1 MLAEDPLVLE
11 QQIKKEK
18 QYSAERALRRAERTD
33 AKLAQ
38 ERDKAK
44 ERARER
50 EREES
55 ERRRRAKER
64 ERRGDRE
71 KGIRFDYEREKERDE
86 ERDEEKRRK
95 MNLERERLKLRAAT
109 GAVVLES
116 GPKPRKEKKRQT
128 EAPEPAKKRQ
138 TEAPEP
144 VLKADAKREK
154 RAEKIEFTEKDKE
167 RISGLMHILGSEDC
181 KPFLAA
187 FALSA
192 LAAAYATLSQHGS
205 FNDHKTPT
213 WKVHA
218 AIWTCV
224 IMITFIVFAF
234 KALLEY
240 FLPSLFRISIVHV
253 RIVVNLYLIVAAINF
268 FLTMCAHLA
277 TTEVGWGERLF
288 NSLTKGSEP
297 IWWMI
302 SDNERDWDKS
312 LATKLMEELES
323 SLSLVPTDRDNWFSA
338 TYKKGASLLF
348 NTDNWKLLVDVIQ
361 PLIVI
366 VTGNTAL
373 AMFSSMAT
381 SNLVA
386 KTGLP
391 EEKAAKAVNLVV
403 ENLKNVAGAKPRP
416 PDPLEVLID
425 KNEVLIDKNDI
436 QWLLKFW
443 GTASL
448 LFLGF
453 YQKLPQETFTGFTW
467 FSGLSLSH
475 YMYSYMI
482 NSIKEQIRS
491 EKVEEVFSATTNVVD
506 KAYEVAKQ
514 SIALPIEFA
523 ASTLNF
529 IGKATNTLL
538 LLPAPELDEETA
550 QIKLH
555 RARSLI
561 FQEAG
566 VCTYGGARIML
577 KFMATAADGPVS
589 TAWSK
594 TSQML
599 RSARAL
605 SINTKIASTNGDLGA
620 RILGFNRYLVYGPGI
635 DQTCSPTLG
644 ELDTPER
651 WMSSDAVYTN
661 TDDLLFADIFSP
673 SEEVMIKEAI
683 TEFDNRISKFFSYEQ
698 ITNKANLWKEAGF
711 YVDRV
716 ISEHRKTNRLGYIG
730 AENMRSMIGA
740 LPGELQVKDEIMK
753 ARQSFN
759 SFSTLTQHKRGW
771 LESGAECDLEDRSWL
786 LDPEDVNIDAWVK
799 SFGLFSSCVRKP
811 GTESS
816 RVCSDLLGLGYVY
829 TCYGDWRKL
838 RQLGIEQY
846 CFGNPDVLV
855 QISGAPA
862 DEESKELSE

>member
-1 MLAEDPLVLE
+1 M
-11 QQIKKEK
+11 
-18 QYSAERALRRAERTD
+18 
-33 AKLAQ
+33 
-38 ERDKAK
+38 
-44 ERARER
+44 
-50 EREES
+50 
-55 ERRRRAKER
+55 
-64 ERRGDRE
+64 G
-71 KGIRFDYEREKERDE
+71 
-86 ERDEEKRRK
+86 
-95 MNLERERLKLRAAT
+95 
-109 GAVVLES
+109 
-116 GPKPRKEKKRQT
+116 
-128 EAPEPAKKRQ
+128 
-138 TEAPEP
+138 
-144 VLKADAKREK
+144 
-154 RAEKIEFTEKDKE
+154 
-167 RISGLMHILGSEDC
+167 ILGSEDC

-192 LAAAYATLSQHGS
+192 LAAAYAINSVHGS
-205 FNDHKTPT
+205 FSNHETPA

-224 IMITFIVFAF
+224 IMITIIVFAF
-234 KALLEY
+234 KTVLEY
-240 FLPSLFRISIVHV
+240 FLQSLFGISIVLGF
-253 RIVVNLYLIVAAINF
+253 RIIVNWYLIVAASNF

-277 TTEVGWGERLF
+277 TTEAGWASRLF
-288 NSLTKGSEP
+288 NSLTKGDEP
-297 IWWMI
+297 IWWMM
-302 SDNERDWDKS
+302 SGGVRDWDES
-312 LATKLMEELES
+312 VATKLMKELES
-323 SLSLVPTDRDNWFSA
+323 RLSLVPTDRDNWFSA
-338 TYKKGASLLF
+338 YYKKGASLLY
-348 NTDNWKLLVDVIQ
+348 NTDLKLLVDVL
-361 PLIVI
+361 PALVAFA
-366 VTGNTAL
+366 TGSSVVGIATINL
-373 AMFSSMAT
+373 A
-381 SNLVA
+381 A

-391 EEKAAKAVNLVV
+391 EEKAAKAVNFVV
-403 ENLKNVAGAKPRP
+403 ENLKNVADAKPRSAV
-416 PDPLEVLID
+416 PLANQMELFF
-425 KNEVLIDKNDI
+425 DKNDI
-436 QWLLKFW
+436 QRVLKYGGAAIVTF
-443 GTASL
+443 
-448 LFLGF
+448 FGF

-475 YMYSYMI
+475 YMYSYLI
-482 NSIKEQIRS
+482 NSINEQIRS
-491 EKVEEVFSATTNVVD
+491 EGVEEVISATTNVVD

-538 LLPAPELDEETA
+538 LLPAPKPDEETA

-589 TAWSK
+589 TAWLKS
-594 TSQML
+594 SQML

-620 RILGFNRYLVYGPGI
+620 KILGFNRYLVYGHTFSSDGV
-635 DQTCSPTLG
+635 
-644 ELDTPER
+644 DTPER

-661 TDDLLFADIFSP
+661 FDDILFGDIFSL
-673 SEEVMIKEAI
+673 SEEAMIKEAI
-683 TEFDNRISKFFSYEQ
+683 TEFDNRINKFFSYEQ

-730 AENMRSMIGA
+730 AENMRSMIGL
-740 LPGELQVKDEIMK
+740 LPGELEVKDAMK
-753 ARQSFN
+753 EARKSFN

-786 LDPEDVNIDAWVK
+786 LDPEDVNIDSWVK